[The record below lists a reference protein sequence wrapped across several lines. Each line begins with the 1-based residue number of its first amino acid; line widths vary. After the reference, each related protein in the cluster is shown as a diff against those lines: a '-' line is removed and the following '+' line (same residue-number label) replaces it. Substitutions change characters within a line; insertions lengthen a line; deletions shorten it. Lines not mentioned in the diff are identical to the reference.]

1 MKLLHFVIYFLV
13 TKVQETKTTT
23 LSSYTSLDKSE
34 TIKQLRIDQAVVC
47 CKTNRCDMRR
57 LQCFK
62 YANPDVY
69 VRQPDVKSKQREI
82 QMNTRTIYL
91 L

>member
-1 MKLLHFVIYFLV
+1 MMKLLHFVIYFLV
-13 TKVQETKTTT
+13 TKVKETKTTT
-23 LSSYTSLDKSE
+23 LSSYNSLDKSE

-47 CKTNRCDMRR
+47 CITNRCDMRR

-62 YANPDVY
+62 YAN
-69 VRQPDVKSKQREI
+69 PDVKSKQREI